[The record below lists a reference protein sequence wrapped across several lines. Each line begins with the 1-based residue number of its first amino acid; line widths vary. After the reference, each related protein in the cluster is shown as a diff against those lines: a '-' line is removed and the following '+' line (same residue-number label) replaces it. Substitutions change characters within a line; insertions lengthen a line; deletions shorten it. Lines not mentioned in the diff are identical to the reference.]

1 MRALFMP
8 WVLCYCCGQ
17 HLEKSCESEAQG
29 LSGCRKNNNTSN
41 NNNDD
46 PSLSS
51 LLQVRTQ
58 PADRCSRVRRTNATS
73 SPISFHN
80 FTPGYEGLY
89 VHPGA
94 KFAFCLIEKNA
105 CSHWSAL
112 MAKLEWGNMNFNGP
126 YYGIA
131 SKSFSEEK
139 ADAVFRDP
147 TTIRA
152 AFEILLSAFSQLF
165 STTVHEQA
173 VTTTSA

>member
-1 MRALFMP
+1 MMIH
-8 WVLCYCCGQ
+8 LCQ
-17 HLEKSCESEAQG
+17 A
-29 LSGCRKNNNTSN
+29 
-41 NNNDD
+41 
-46 PSLSS
+46 
-51 LLQVRTQ
+51 
-58 PADRCSRVRRTNATS
+58 CSRSARSQQIAAAEFGEPTQLRRPSASTTS
-73 SPISFHN
+73 
-80 FTPGYEGLY
+80 LY

-165 STTVHEQA
+165 STNVHEQA